1 MIMRFTTL
9 TPAIVLSFLLIPLYS
24 LNAALLPH
32 ERVSYSDMEYKLRQ
46 LLAHSTTADRVLI
59 DTGRSNAYSNR
70 EPNTADIKLINSTLT
85 TSAQAPVEPTKYPQR
100 KDENPFLTQAK
111 RAEVTTFVISSLV
124 VVLCFLGFF
133 IYNLASYL
141 AYGVG
146 GVFASFCIWRTLQLL
161 VELEE
166 EIHYS
171 SISNFLRYFS
181 LNTILA
187 CMCTAAIVT
196 GLAGFWTKYQ
206 RGARLHNNEQKESTT
221 RTVGSVCHLSPMTYK
236 ETNLAPRPGMA
247 PSDPSIINM
256 FNELKQEILQLQK
269 KMPNYESGSKYHI
282 NNQVLDNES
291 RPKLN
296 LNPTNDEEQTIAE
309 KEYYEATSH

>member
-1 MIMRFTTL
+1 
-9 TPAIVLSFLLIPLYS
+9 
-24 LNAALLPH
+24 
-32 ERVSYSDMEYKLRQ
+32 MEYPIKSNTKYQYKQRASLI
-46 LLAHSTTADRVLI
+46 TTADRVPI
-59 DTGRSNAYSNR
+59 DTGRSIAHRSR

-111 RAEVTTFVISSLV
+111 RAEVTTFVMSSLV

-133 IYNLASYL
+133 IYYLASYI

-206 RGARLHNNEQKESTT
+206 RGARSHNDEKKESIT
-221 RTVGSVCHLSPMTYK
+221 RTVGSVCHPSPMTYK
-236 ETNLAPRPGMA
+236 ETNHSTTKSFTFNIVMYHSTTKSFTFLTQKWTYIVKDIKRIASAGNRTRVTSMATRYSTTRPQM
-247 PSDPSIINM
+247 
-256 FNELKQEILQLQK
+256 L
-269 KMPNYESGSKYHI
+269 
-282 NNQVLDNES
+282 
-291 RPKLN
+291 
-296 LNPTNDEEQTIAE
+296 
-309 KEYYEATSH
+309 